1 MRIIILLHI
10 LVLSFGGLVNRNN
23 FTLYQLSSINPLTH
37 GNFLGFQMT
46 LPTDGQISLFQS
58 QLYDSNGKKI
68 NDPITITS
76 NFAEISDTVNSRMTN
91 SAGLFMKAWASRPSL
106 TDNVRYFGMIFN
118 SDGVN
123 VTDVFPI
130 ASQCGSDT
138 LARSSRTYYTNINDN
153 SFVFVWTS
161 YCGQHAQVMAQ
172 IIGPDGVL
180 KGSQITV
187 TGSTSA
193 DNAFSVC
200 FTDVA
205 SLSLGGFVVVYE
217 ARFTLDYDSIVYAQK
232 FNENGERLGTPVQV
246 VKPTSTAFPCNLG
259 PFNSRGNILGVVG
272 LNNGKMVV
280 FSAFDGHLVISA
292 WDTVNMKKVKNNVV
306 DTLPRAWSYDSL
318 FYTVLDDQSI
328 VITGC
333 CANAESYTDLWLIRM
348 SETELLEFSELDLD
362 LSQPFFYFIALHTNT
377 VIFMYNDINSQSN
390 IEEIGLLVEFNDN
403 YGTNTDSSSFLGD
416 NKKTQVTVGV
426 VVTVLGVLFLALLFC
441 GIKRWRGKRKG
452 NTYMQPVESN
462 EVIGSEVHIESK

>member
-1 MRIIILLHI
+1 M
-10 LVLSFGGLVNRNN
+10 
-23 FTLYQLSSINPLTH
+23 
-37 GNFLGFQMT
+37 
-46 LPTDGQISLFQS
+46 
-58 QLYDSNGKKI
+58 
-68 NDPITITS
+68 TS

-91 SAGLFMKAWASRPSL
+91 TAGLFLKAWASRPSL

-123 VTDVFPI
+123 VTDVFAI

-138 LARSSRTYYTNINDN
+138 LARSSRTYYTNINGN

-161 YCGQHAQVMAQ
+161 YCGEHAQVMAQ
-172 IIGPDGVL
+172 IIGPDGSL

-193 DNAFSVC
+193 DNSFSVC

-205 SLSLGGFVVVYE
+205 SISLGGFVVVYE

-232 FNENGERLGTPVQV
+232 FNEKGERLGTPVQV

-272 LNNGKMVV
+272 LNNGKIVV
-280 FSAFDGHLVISA
+280 FSAFDGHLVVSA
-292 WDTVNMKKVKNNVV
+292 WDAVNMIKVKNTVI
-306 DTLPRAWSYDSL
+306 DTVPRAWSYDSL

-333 CANAESYTDLWLIRM
+333 CANAESYTDLWLIRL
-348 SETELLEFSELDLD
+348 SETEVLEFSELDLD

-377 VIFMYNDINSQSN
+377 VIFMYNDVNSKDN
-390 IEEIGLLVEFNDN
+390 TEEIGLLVEFNDN
-403 YGTNTDSSSFLGD
+403 YGTNADSSSFLGD
-416 NKKTQVTVGV
+416 HKKTQVTVGV
-426 VVTVLGVLFLALLFC
+426 VVTVVGILFLAVLVC
-441 GIKRWRGKRKG
+441 VIRRCRAQGKQNR
-452 NTYMQPVESN
+452 YMQPVASAEA
-462 EVIGSEVHIESK
+462 IGSEVHIGSR